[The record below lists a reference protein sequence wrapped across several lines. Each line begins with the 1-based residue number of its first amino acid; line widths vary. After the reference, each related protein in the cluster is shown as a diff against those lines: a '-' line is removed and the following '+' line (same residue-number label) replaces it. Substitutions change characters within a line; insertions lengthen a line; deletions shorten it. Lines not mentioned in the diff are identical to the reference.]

1 MPSLTWSERR
11 QDSLNMVLQHPL
23 MLLGCLAAFTLL
35 ATSSSLKQL
44 ARLVLVEADPA
55 GSKAQGQEWRK
66 LLTESSDG
74 PELPGWASGARTPA
88 ATPAAGDSHLF

>member
-1 MPSLTWSERR
+1 MPSPTWPERR
-11 QDSLNMVLQHPL
+11 PDSLNMILQHPL

-74 PELPGWASGARTPA
+74 PELPGWASGTRTPA
-88 ATPAAGDSHLF
+88 ATPAAGDSCLV